1 MTRAMD
7 RPAPDAELSEDLAA
21 LAHQAGSTLIAAVP
35 LSRRGAAQRATAFQL
50 RFADGTAWKGTELA
64 SPDQAASVA
73 ALAAALPAGVPRVID
88 RRGAALVS
96 EWVEGATL
104 QDATWTDD
112 VLRACGA
119 LQAQVHRCR
128 PAAAVEAD
136 ALLQRWQRRLRQ
148 RLDEIVAAG
157 LLAPAQADALAALA
171 RRNAPM
177 RCEAGVILG
186 DFCAENIV
194 YRHGGPPCLIDLET
208 LTIAPCDYDLGRTWY
223 RWPMSAAQR
232 AVYLEGYRQ
241 HRSAEAFLAHRLF
254 WTIAALAHGVVFRHQ
269 QRAATTALPLDAL
282 RALLADSTAD
292 PTLVEVGAWG

>member
-1 MTRAMD
+1 MD
-7 RPAPDAELSEDLAA
+7 CRAPDAELSEDLAA
-21 LAHQAGSTLIAAVP
+21 LARQAGAALIAVVP

-64 SPDQAASVA
+64 SPDEAAAVA
-73 ALAAALPAGVPRVID
+73 ALAAGLPAGAPRVIE

-104 QDATWTDD
+104 QDTPWTDD

-119 LQAQVHRCR
+119 WQAQVHRCR

-136 ALLQRWQRRLRQ
+136 DLLQRWQQRVWQ
-148 RLDEIVAAG
+148 RLDELVAAG
-157 LLAPAQADALAALA
+157 LLAPPQADALAGLA
-171 RRNAPM
+171 RRNAPG
-177 RCEAGVILG
+177 RCEAGLILG

-194 YRHGGPPCLIDLET
+194 CRHGGAPCLIDLET
-208 LTIAPCDYDLGRTWY
+208 LAIAPCDYDLGRTWY
-223 RWPMSAAQR
+223 RWPMRAAQR
-232 AVYLEGYRQ
+232 AAYLDGYRQ

-254 WTIAALAHGVVFRHQ
+254 WTIAALVHGAVFRHQ

-292 PTLVEVGAWG
+292 PTLVAVGAPR